1 MSYKTYS
8 LEVCVLTIG
17 GHEEASGDLLSL
29 TEVGLNLV
37 ASGIKLPA
45 MDAAGFDIQHIKALL
60 LMTARRQ
67 RLCVCLWFYFYLSLP
82 SDFCHH

>member
-1 MSYKTYS
+1 M
-8 LEVCVLTIG
+8 CVLTIG

-60 LMTARRQ
+60 LMTARHKVSVSACGFP
-67 RLCVCLWFYFYLSLP
+67 LISVYLLICVITDCMS
-82 SDFCHH
+82 